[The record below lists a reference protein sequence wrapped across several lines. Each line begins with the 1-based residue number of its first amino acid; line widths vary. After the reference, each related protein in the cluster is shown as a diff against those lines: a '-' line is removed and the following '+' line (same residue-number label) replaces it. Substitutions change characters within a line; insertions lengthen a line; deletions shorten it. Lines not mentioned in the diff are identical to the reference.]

1 MKKSFFKKLSFVLVL
16 AMVMALIV
24 PATGAFAA
32 AAPKLNAAKKYLHLD
47 VEGQNEYDFN
57 IKNKQS
63 GWKYLWESSDE
74 DVVEVDNVGL
84 VTATGVGTA
93 KVTVYI
99 TDKSGEEV
107 ADLTATVIV
116 RDNIKEVT
124 ITNKPDGDKLAVG
137 VEHDFNRSFVTVSGS
152 TKKTSAI
159 TRWSVT
165 PEGATIDEKG
175 VFVASKAGKYT
186 VTALSFQSKE
196 KYNLWKADAEANA
209 GYVLDTDTYEVTVAP
224 SVVGVQQKTFTTAEL
239 TFDADMSQEVNATNL
254 KLYRIIAGV
263 SQPVE
268 MMVKKVS
275 FDTTGTIA
283 TVETYVEFAG
293 GETYELAYGDL
304 KARFEAAKADVD
316 QVASVV
322 LQTKEAVYTQG
333 GTSLDVKLF
342 NAAGVDISTTAL
354 KARVTYAITNNVGY
368 LNGNTLVLFA
378 KGDVAAIKA
387 TFHTYTYDAN
397 YDEIVVEGTGQVVA
411 VDAASYTLGSNV
423 EWTLATAAPDW
434 SKAKVTKLAAGDT
447 GYSVWA
453 RVRST
458 NSNVEEYYYSY
469 GGPSNAITG
478 NDPTKFTFESSNK
491 DVLIVDTYGT
501 VFPVQAGNVVIIC
514 KYDGKAIATFPVE
527 ITGARAAATFSIDKN
542 AVTLTNSAAVGATAE
557 VKLTIKD
564 QLGADF
570 NPDPSKIKIEAMKS
584 NPDNGAA
591 YGPVTL
597 DTANLK
603 ISIAA
608 SGVAKGTWTYKV
620 TAYEKVQILIVTIQ
634 EPAYK
639 TTPNNNY
646 NDYSDDISYW
656 QLTLSA
662 SSVDTAVTSDG
673 ALKSVTPT
681 LLGYAS
687 NGVAVY
693 KATWSDGFYYTVT
706 SGGTA
711 VTKGTPNDGSIEVAF
726 ANGTL
731 ASPVQ
736 TVASAGAITARTG
749 VFVDTLANGAYI
761 VTAYDSAGNVKGQ
774 ASFSVGN
781 TKAAPT
787 YAYEKTQTTE
797 TYILKAVRD
806 CFKISLSGSEI
817 ADADLYGVSYVVGG
831 TPHDYSDTNDT
842 NADTVA
848 SGTTVLVKSVKFIK
862 IFTIS
867 GVDYAVEYTAT
878 INRSI
883 DIK

>member
-275 FDTTGTIA
+275 FDTTGTVA
-283 TVETYVEFAG
+283 TVETYVDFAG

-342 NAAGVDISTTAL
+342 NAAGVDITTTAL

-397 YDEIVVEGTGQVVA
+397 YNEIVVEGTGQVVA

-423 EWTLATAAPDW
+423 EWTLATSAPDW

-469 GGPSNAITG
+469 GGGPKAVAN
-478 NDPTKFTFESSNK
+478 NDATKFTFESSNK

-501 VFPVQAGNVVIIC
+501 IFPVQAGNVVIIC

-570 NPDPSKIKIEAMKS
+570 NTDPSKIKIEAMKS
-584 NPDNGAA
+584 NPDSGAGL
-591 YGPVTL
+591 GPVGFR
-597 DTANLK
+597 
-603 ISIAA
+603 AA
-608 SGVAKGTWTYKV
+608 SNNLIIDVAGSGVTKGTWTYKV
-620 TAYEKVQILIVTIQ
+620 TAYDKVQILVVTIQ
-634 EPAYK
+634 EPARD
-639 TTPNNNY
+639 
-646 NDYSDDISYW
+646 NDADYVDDVTYW
-656 QLTLSA
+656 QLTLST

-711 VTKGTPNDGSIEVAF
+711 VTKGTPTDGSIEVAF

-781 TKAAPT
+781 TKAAPS
-787 YAYEKTQTTE
+787 YSYEKTQTTE

-806 CFKISLSGSEI
+806 CFKISLSGSDI
-817 ADADLYGVSYVVGG
+817 DDADLYGVSYVVGG
-831 TPHDYSDTNDT
+831 TPHDYSNTNDT
-842 NADTVA
+842 NDDTVA

>member
-239 TFDADMSQEVNATNL
+239 TFDADMSAEVNATNL
-254 KLYRIIAGV
+254 KLYRIVAGV

-275 FDTTGTIA
+275 FDTTGTVA
-283 TVETYVEFAG
+283 TVETYVDFAG

-342 NAAGVDISTTAL
+342 NAAGVDITTTAL

-397 YDEIVVEGTGQVVA
+397 YNEIVVEGTGQVVA

-423 EWTLATAAPDW
+423 EWTLATSAPDW

-469 GGPSNAITG
+469 GGGPKAVAN
-478 NDPTKFTFESSNK
+478 NDATKFTFESSNK

-501 VFPVQAGNVVIIC
+501 IFPVQAGNVVIIC

-542 AVTLTNSAAVGATAE
+542 AVTLTNSAAVGAKEE

-570 NPDPSKIKIEAMKS
+570 NTDPSKIKIEAMKS
-584 NPDNGAA
+584 NPDSGAGL
-591 YGPVTL
+591 GPVGFR
-597 DTANLK
+597 
-603 ISIAA
+603 AA
-608 SGVAKGTWTYKV
+608 SNNLIIDVAGSGVTKGTWTYKV
-620 TAYEKVQILIVTIQ
+620 TAYDKVQILVVTIQ
-634 EPAYK
+634 EPARD
-639 TTPNNNY
+639 
-646 NDYSDDISYW
+646 NDADYVDDVTYW
-656 QLTLSA
+656 QLTLST

-711 VTKGTPNDGSIEVAF
+711 VTKGTPTDGSIEVAF

-781 TKAAPT
+781 TKAAPS
-787 YAYEKTQTTE
+787 YSYEKTQTTE

-831 TPHDYSDTNDT
+831 TPHDYSNTNDT
-842 NADTVA
+842 NDDTVA

-862 IFTIS
+862 IFTIGS
-867 GVDYAVEYTAT
+867 DNYAVEYTAT

-883 DIK
+883 YIK